1 MVLKLTFLI
10 GLFQVR
16 LGLAR
21 LGSLVNFVSHSVILG
36 FTAGAAIRIATSQM
50 QHLTWIKLQKGL
62 YFVHIWTELIPRLSE
77 TNLYVLAVALI
88 TLLIA
93 LLFKKILPN
102 WPGML
107 FAMIGGIILALLP
120 DGKNH
125 GVQLFVNHQ
134 IPGTYNI
141 GNFQVYPANP

>member
-50 QHLTWIKLQKGL
+50 QHLKGSKLRKGH

-77 TNLYVLAVALI
+77 ANLYVLAVALI

-93 LLFKKILPN
+93 LLFKKLLPN

-107 FAMIGGIILALLP
+107 VAMIGGSILALLL
-120 DGKNH
+120 DGKNL

-134 IPGTYNI
+134 IPGTCNI

>member
-50 QHLTWIKLQKGL
+50 QHLTGIKLQKGH

-77 TNLYVLAVALI
+77 ANLYVLAVALI

-93 LLFKKILPN
+93 LLFKKLLPN

-107 FAMIGGIILALLP
+107 VAMIGGSILALLL
-120 DGKNH
+120 DGKNL

-134 IPGTYNI
+134 IPGTCNI

>member
-1 MVLKLTFLI
+1 MVLTLTFLV
-10 GLFQVR
+10 GLFQIG

-50 QHLTWIKLQKGL
+50 QHLTGIKLQKGH

-93 LLFKKILPN
+93 QQILR
-102 WPGML
+102 GQQCY
-107 FAMIGGIILALLP
+107 ALLSHRSP
-120 DGKNH
+120 
-125 GVQLFVNHQ
+125 
-134 IPGTYNI
+134 IPRSYFCSRDSRTLDARPRMEKG
-141 GNFQVYPANP
+141 F

>member
-1 MVLKLTFLI
+1 M
-10 GLFQVR
+10 
-16 LGLAR
+16 
-21 LGSLVNFVSHSVILG
+21 
-36 FTAGAAIRIATSQM
+36 
-50 QHLTWIKLQKGL
+50 
-62 YFVHIWTELIPRLSE
+62 HIWMELIPRLSE

-93 LLFKKILPN
+93 LLFKKLLPN
-102 WPGML
+102 WSGML
-107 FAMIGGIILALLP
+107 VAMIGGSILALLL

-134 IPGTYNI
+134 IPGTCNI

>member
-1 MVLKLTFLI
+1 MVLTLTFLV
-10 GLFQVR
+10 GLFQIG

-50 QHLTWIKLQKGL
+50 QHLTGIKLQKGH

-77 TNLYVLAVALI
+77 ANLYVLAVALI

-93 LLFKKILPN
+93 LLFKKLLPN

-107 FAMIGGIILALLP
+107 VSMIGGSILALLL
-120 DGKNH
+120 DGKNL

-134 IPGTYNI
+134 IPGTCNI